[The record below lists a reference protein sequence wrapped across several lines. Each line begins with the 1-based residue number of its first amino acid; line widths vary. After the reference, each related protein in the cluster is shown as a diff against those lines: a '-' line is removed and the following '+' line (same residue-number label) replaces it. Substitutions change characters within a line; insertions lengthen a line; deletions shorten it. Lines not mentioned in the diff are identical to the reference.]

1 MIKDTIQ
8 LYKRLLPY
16 ISPFWRRIVL
26 AFVCALPLSFCTAVI
41 AYLVK
46 PALDK
51 VFLAKDLKMLA
62 VIPVAVV
69 VLYSVKGALEFAF
82 HYLLGSTAHRIM
94 TDFRNLL
101 YAHMQTLPLTF
112 FIKNPTGHLIARIT
126 NDVSLLQ
133 RAMSSAVINI
143 FRHLLTIIWL
153 TGVLLTQDIKLAGI
167 AFLILPWIAVPIL
180 KFGRKSRKFSTRS
193 QQKVGR
199 IATFVHETITGC
211 RIVKAFGMEEY
222 ENKRFSKENE
232 RLLRVRL
239 KRLKVRALSAP
250 LMEFIGGI
258 AGAAV
263 IFYGGYNVFNGT
275 STPGT
280 FFSFV
285 AALLLMYGPI
295 RNIGT
300 AFQDIQEGLA
310 AAVRVF
316 YILDTV
322 PEIQDSED
330 AAPLASFKQN
340 IVFQSVSFAYD
351 QEPVLSDIN
360 LTIHHG
366 ETVAIVG
373 MTGSGKTTLVN
384 LIPRFFDVTSGMVCF
399 DGQDIRKA
407 TVLSLRSQIA
417 LVSQHPDLF
426 NDTVRT
432 NIAYGVTRQSDEEI
446 IAAAKAACAHEFIMQ
461 LPEGYDTVIGEH
473 GETLSG
479 GQRQRLAIARA
490 IFKNAPLLILDEPTA
505 SLDSQLENNIQQ
517 SLEQFIAKDRTTLII
532 SHRLSTIR
540 KADRIIVLSAGRVV
554 EEGTHEDLFNRGGE
568 YTKLY
573 SVYLEDELSPA
584 HGVSG

>member
-16 ISPFWRRIVL
+16 IRPYWRWIVL
-26 AFVCALPLSFCTAVI
+26 AFICALPLSFCTAAI

-51 VFLAKDLKMLA
+51 VFLAKDLQVL
-62 VIPVAVV
+62 VIIPVAVV
-69 VLYSVKGALEFAF
+69 VLYSVKGAFEFMF

-94 TDFRNLL
+94 TNVRNIL
-101 YAHMQTLPLTF
+101 YAHMQTLSLAF
-112 FIKNPTGHLIARIT
+112 FIKNPTGHLISRIT

-133 RAMSSAVINI
+133 RAMNSGVIDI

-153 TGVLLTQDIKLAGI
+153 TGVLLKQDIKLAGI
-167 AFLILPWIAVPIL
+167 AFVILPWIAIPIL
-180 KFGRKSRKFSTRS
+180 RFGKKSRKFSTRG

-222 ENKRFSKENE
+222 ENRRFSKENE

-295 RNIGT
+295 RSIGT
-300 AFQDIQEGLA
+300 AFQDVQEGLA
-310 AAVRVF
+310 AAVRIF
-316 YILDTV
+316 HILDTE
-322 PEIQDSED
+322 PDIQDSEG
-330 AAPLASFKQN
+330 AAPLASLQQSIAFQN
-340 IVFQSVSFAYD
+340 VSFAYD
-351 QEPVLSDIN
+351 RQPVLKDIN
-360 LTIHHG
+360 LTIRHG

-384 LIPRFFDVTSGMVCF
+384 LIPRFFDVTSGMICF

-407 TVLSLRSQIA
+407 TLLSLRSQIA
-417 LVSQHPDLF
+417 LVSQHPHLF
-426 NDTVRT
+426 NDTVRS
-432 NIAYGVTRQSDEEI
+432 NITYGDPRQNDEEI
-446 IAAAKAACAHEFIMQ
+446 VAAAKAAYVHEFIMQ
-461 LPEGYDTVIGEH
+461 LPDGYDTMIGEH

-479 GQRQRLAIARA
+479 GQRQRIAIARA
-490 IFKNAPLLILDEPTA
+490 ILKNSPILILDEPTA

-517 SLEQFIAKDRTTLII
+517 SLEQFMTKDRTTLII
-532 SHRLSTIR
+532 SHRLSTIK
-540 KADRIIVLSAGRVV
+540 KADRIIVLSGGRVV
-554 EEGTHEDLFNRGGE
+554 EEGTHAELFNRGGE

-584 HGVSG
+584 HGISG